1 MSSPT
6 ETPPAAPAPRHLRRV
21 GLVAGALLIAVVAL
35 GVTQRARSTAAL
47 QQWTADQAVPTVTLV
62 KPAAVGD
69 AALLQLSGRLEAQ
82 TSAPIYAR
90 ANGYLKARYVDI
102 GSIVKAGQVL
112 AEIET
117 PDLDQQLQQARADL
131 TSAEANAA
139 LAANTA
145 KRWQALRGTN
155 AVSQQEIDEKTGD
168 LTTKQSIVQS
178 QRANVERLAA
188 TQGFKRI
195 VAPFDGMV
203 TARST
208 DVGAL
213 IGGSG
218 SGTALF
224 TVADTRTLR
233 VYVQVPQNQAQGIR
247 PGQTAELSLPEF
259 PGRTVSAR
267 IERSARA
274 INSSTGAMLVQLAVA
289 NTDGSLLP
297 GAYVDV
303 RFKLEGTGHGVTLPA
318 SALLFG
324 KDGTQVAVL
333 GADNKVAM
341 KPITIS
347 RDLGKTVEIGSGL
360 KADDRVIDN
369 PPDGLSAG
377 DPVRVAQA
385 AKPAAH
391 P

>member
-6 ETPPAAPAPRHLRRV
+6 ETAAAPAARHLRSV
-21 GLVAGALLIAVVAL
+21 GLVAGAVLIALVAL
-35 GVTQRARSTAAL
+35 GVAQRARSHAAL
-47 QQWTADQAVPTVTLV
+47 QQWTAEQAVPTVTLV
-62 KPAAVGD
+62 QPAGLGDGAV
-69 AALLQLSGRLEAQ
+69 LQLPGRLEAQ
-82 TSAPIYAR
+82 NSTPIYAR
-90 ANGYLKARYVDI
+90 ASGYLKARYVDI

-112 AEIET
+112 AEVET

-131 TSAEANAA
+131 ASAEANAA
-139 LAANTA
+139 LSASTA
-145 KRWQALRGTN
+145 KRWQALKGTN

-168 LTTKQSIVQS
+168 LNTKLSIVKS

-218 SGTALF
+218 SGSALF
-224 TVADTRTLR
+224 TLADTRQLR

-247 PGQTAELSLPEF
+247 PGQTAELLLPEF
-259 PGRTVSAR
+259 PGRTVNAR

-274 INSSTGAMLVQLAVA
+274 INTSTGAMLVQLTVA
-289 NTDGSLLP
+289 NNDGGLLP

-303 RFKLEGTGHGVTLPA
+303 RFKLAGNGQGVTLPA

-341 KPITIS
+341 KPVTIS

-360 KADDRVIDN
+360 SAGEHVIDS